1 VAVYTGDME
10 NRYAVAGGP
19 HLTRH
24 RRAVLEVVRAR
35 PAHPTVAEV
44 YDAVRRVDPGIA
56 HATVYNA
63 LHYLVDAGLLAE
75 VRRPDGVA
83 RYDRET
89 RPHEHALCR
98 VCGDVADV
106 RRTPAVARAAAAYA
120 EVATQTGYTIERH
133 GIAFS
138 GLCPRCQT

>member
-1 VAVYTGDME
+1 ME

-63 LHYLVDAGLLAE
+63 LHYLVDAGLLVE
-75 VRRPDGVA
+75 VRHPDGGA

-106 RRTPAVARAAAAYA
+106 RRTPAVTLAAAAYA

-133 GIAFS
+133 DIAFQ
-138 GLCPRCQT
+138 GLCPRCQTERPAR

>member
-1 VAVYTGDME
+1 ME